1 MSRTVMIMAGGT
13 GGHVIPALAVAR
25 ELQKQSRNVV
35 WLGTRRGLEA
45 RLVPAAGIDMEW
57 VQIRGLRQGGWRR
70 WVLAPVQLLH
80 ALWQSIR
87 AMQRCKPALVLGMGG
102 FVSGPGGLAAW
113 LLRRPLII
121 HEQNAVAGLT
131 NRLLSHLA
139 KDVYEA
145 FPGAFKARAKARHV
159 GNPVRTEI
167 IELEA
172 PEKRLA
178 SRQGPLRVLVFGGSQ
193 GALSL
198 NQEVP
203 RALGRVADRGEFEV
217 RHQAGEKT
225 IDVARQAY
233 RDAGLVVEIEP
244 FIEDMAG
251 AYGWADLVICRS
263 GALSV
268 AEIAAAGLASVLVPF
283 PAAVDDHQTVNA
295 GFLVSAGAAR
305 LLPEPELRAGKL
317 EPLLVEFL
325 QSRQVLMDMAV
336 AARAQAKPHAL
347 QALVSACVAAGKWE
361 GAS

>member
-25 ELQKQSRNVV
+25 ELQKQSRTVV
-35 WLGTRRGLEA
+35 WLGTRKGLEA
-45 RLVPAAGIDMEW
+45 RLVPAAGIHMEW
-57 VQIRGLRQGGWRR
+57 VQIHGLRQGGWRR
-70 WVLAPVQLLH
+70 WLLAPIQLLQ

-87 AMQRCKPALVLGMGG
+87 AIRRSKPALVLGMGG

-121 HEQNAVAGLT
+121 HEQNAIAGLT
-131 NRLLSHLA
+131 NRVLSHLA

-145 FPGAFKARAKARHV
+145 FPGAFKPGIKARHV

-178 SRQGPLRVLVFGGSQ
+178 NRQGPLRVLVFGGSQ

-203 RALGRVADRGEFEV
+203 KALGRVAGKGRFEV
-217 RHQAGEKT
+217 RHQSGERT
-225 IDVARQAY
+225 LEVARQAY
-233 RDAGLVVEIEP
+233 REAGLDVEIET

-251 AYGWADLVICRS
+251 AYAWADLVICRS

-268 AEIAAAGLASVLVPF
+268 AELAAAGLGSILVPF

-295 GFLVSAGAAR
+295 DFLVNAGAAR
-305 LLPEPELRAGKL
+305 LLPEPGLRAGEL
-317 EPLLVEFL
+317 DSLLLEFL
-325 QSRQVLMDMAV
+325 QSRQALMDMAV